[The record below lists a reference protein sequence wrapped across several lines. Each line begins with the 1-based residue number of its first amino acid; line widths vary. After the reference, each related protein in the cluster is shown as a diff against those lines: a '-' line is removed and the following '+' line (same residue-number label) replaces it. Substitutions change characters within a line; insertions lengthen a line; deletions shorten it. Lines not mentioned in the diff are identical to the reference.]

1 MILNYLETTETFFKL
16 TKEWSST
23 GDILQV
29 TDSMSPIQNNHIN
42 SETTKSYQLP
52 LIPTLLPQYVRQ
64 ESEELMKNLQE
75 DLRKLGPKKRAK
87 KREEITTQSLFSRC
101 EEIKLKED
109 FNDEERLDRGDF
121 LIARICWDITL
132 EKYHDHW
139 TIVKERYI

>member
-1 MILNYLETTETFFKL
+1 
-16 TKEWSST
+16 
-23 GDILQV
+23 
-29 TDSMSPIQNNHIN
+29 
-42 SETTKSYQLP
+42 
-52 LIPTLLPQYVRQ
+52 
-64 ESEELMKNLQE
+64 MKHLQE

-109 FNDEERLDRGDF
+109 FIDKERLDRGDF

-139 TIVKERYI
+139 IIVKDRYVQ